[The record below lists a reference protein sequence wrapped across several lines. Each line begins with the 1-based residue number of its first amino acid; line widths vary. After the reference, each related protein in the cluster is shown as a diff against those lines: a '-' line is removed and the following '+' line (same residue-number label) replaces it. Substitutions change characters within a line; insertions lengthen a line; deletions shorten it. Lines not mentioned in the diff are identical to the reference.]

1 MKKRCVLAAALVLAA
16 LAGLAL
22 AQPAKGGPR
31 TQPKLKVGDEA
42 PEFDLVKFGCLKE
55 DGSES
60 TDAKDRI
67 KLSSFRGKKPVF
79 IVFSSYT

>member
-1 MKKRCVLAAALVLAA
+1 MKRRYVLAAVLLSAA
-16 LAGLAL
+16 LAGLSS
-22 AQPAKGGPR
+22 AQPAKGAPR
-31 TQPKLKVGDEA
+31 SEPKLKVGDEA
-42 PEFDLVKFGCLKE
+42 PEFDLVRFGCLKE

-79 IVFSSYT
+79 VIFSSYT